1 MLLSPRQLSPQQPN
15 NMKYLGID
23 FGLRKIG
30 LATGDDVT
38 GLAFALGNIDGGVDA
53 IKAILDRANAEGVD
67 ALVIGLPIPDAH
79 QKETQLELTKTF
91 VQNVQNS
98 TTTPVFVV
106 DEQFTSAEARRLQ
119 KEYPSDMPEDAIAAT
134 ILLQAFLDGDR
145 DLTLDTAQRREE

>member
-1 MLLSPRQLSPQQPN
+1 
-15 NMKYLGID
+15 MKYLGID

-38 GLAFALGNIDGGVDA
+38 GLAFALGNIDGGVNA
-53 IKAILDRANAEGVD
+53 VTTILDRAKAEGVD

-79 QKETQLELTKTF
+79 QKETQLELTKKF
-91 VQNVQNS
+91 VQNVQNA
-98 TTTPVFVV
+98 TTMKVFVV
-106 DEQFTSAEARRLQ
+106 DEQFTSALARTIQ
-119 KEYPSDMPEDAIAAT
+119 KESHSVMPEDAIAAT